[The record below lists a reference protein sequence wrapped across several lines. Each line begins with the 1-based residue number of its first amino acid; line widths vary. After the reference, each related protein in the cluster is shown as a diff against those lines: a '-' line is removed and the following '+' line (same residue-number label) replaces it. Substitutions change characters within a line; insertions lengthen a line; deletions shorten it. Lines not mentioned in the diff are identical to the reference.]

1 MRASKLGHFFA
12 FVRSKTPI
20 SPLAI
25 PYSRPC
31 SASALLLKNYC
42 TPIKGGGARLWHI
55 MPLYSYAMQLR
66 RCSQD
71 LSMPGAKAR
80 ERSDRAGEGRGRG
93 VVSLSYGTESFEY
106 SCMKTAFSCTLH
118 VDTIVRGNLCTGI
131 DQFPTLSFLILFL
144 RLMNLS
150 FSISFSFSFFFPPP
164 LLFCQPIVGGG
175 GHVPPVVT
183 PLGTHMLVLSLW

>member
-1 MRASKLGHFFA
+1 M
-12 FVRSKTPI
+12 
-20 SPLAI
+20 
-25 PYSRPC
+25 PC
-31 SASALLLKNYC
+31 SYGGAARICQCRVPKRGSEA
-42 TPIKGGGARLWHI
+42 TERGRGGG
-55 MPLYSYAMQLR
+55 
-66 RCSQD
+66 
-71 LSMPGAKAR
+71 
-80 ERSDRAGEGRGRG
+80 G

-164 LLFCQPIVGGG
+164 LRFCQPIVGGG
-175 GHVPPVVT
+175 GGACAPRSYATGYAYACSLPLIAPPISGLT
-183 PLGTHMLVLSLW
+183 KYLTHPPPPFAGFLQAFPALEIPLNRKHCSTYPL